1 MRSIIERQ
9 IDSPIPAPPNFV
21 LNNESNTRSSF
32 SGSIPGPES
41 RSETSTPPTYA
52 SR

>member
-9 IDSPIPAPPNFV
+9 IDNPPPPNFV
-21 LNNESNTRSSF
+21 LNNESKTRSRF